1 MTMAIGLIGRKC
13 GMTRIFTEA
22 GAGIP
27 VTVIQAE
34 PNRVTQVKTTKTDG
48 YSAVQVTL
56 GSKRASLLNKPQ
68 KGHFAKANA
77 GTGRGLWELRVD
89 GREIDGYAVGAEI
102 KVDTFAVGDMV
113 DVTGVT
119 KGKGFAGTIKRHN
132 FKMGDATHGNSLSH
146 RSPGSLGQRQTPG
159 RVFPGKKMAGH
170 MGDVQ
175 QTTQNLRVVRIDLDR
190 HLIMVSGPVPGA
202 TNGDVV
208 VKPAAKG

>member
-1 MTMAIGLIGRKC
+1 MAIGLIGRKC

-34 PNRVTQVKTTKTDG
+34 PNRVTQVKTNETDG
-48 YSAVQVTL
+48 YSAIQVTL

-89 GREIDGYAVGAEI
+89 RKEIDGYAVGAEI
-102 KVDTFAVGDMV
+102 KVDAFAVGDMV

-175 QTTQNLRVVRIDLDR
+175 QTTQNLKVVRIDLER